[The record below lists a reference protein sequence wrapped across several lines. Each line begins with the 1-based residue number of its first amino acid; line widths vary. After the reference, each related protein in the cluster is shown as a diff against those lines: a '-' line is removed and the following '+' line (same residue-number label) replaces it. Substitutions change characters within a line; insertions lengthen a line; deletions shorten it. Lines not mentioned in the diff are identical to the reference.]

1 MAYSPKLCT
10 NPSCLHHTLPGGSFI
25 KKGFFR
31 IKHNHQKIRRF
42 QCKTCKKTLSSR
54 SFSPTYRHK
63 KPFVNAMIF
72 QLLCEGVPMRGISR
86 CLRLTRGTVHR
97 KFLWLFNHVSSLNIP
112 MTSQVETLYFDELET
127 IEHTKLKPLS
137 VTVFVDQVYKLL
149 VAEVVEM
156 PAKGRLAQISRA
168 KYGPRKDL
176 REEAMAKCFKGFKD
190 LKPLK
195 MVSDAKPSYK
205 KYVDRYF
212 PGVPYEIHNQAEK

>member
-1 MAYSPKLCT
+1 
-10 NPSCLHHTLPGGSFI
+10 
-25 KKGFFR
+25 
-31 IKHNHQKIRRF
+31 
-42 QCKTCKKTLSSR
+42 
-54 SFSPTYRHK
+54 
-63 KPFVNAMIF
+63 
-72 QLLCEGVPMRGISR
+72 MRGISR

-137 VTVFVDQVYKLL
+137 VTVFVDQDYKLL

-212 PGVPYEIHNQAEK
+212 PGVPYEIHNQAEKERKRDRLHENYQKKAHDPMFTINQRFAKLRADIRRLTRRSWCTTKLKENLQMHLELYRVYNNLGYKEATKLIA